1 MRSDVNQSTRSLT
14 EDCIPIRPHPPYS
27 SRRPPLLTHLQTWG
41 PRPRDRLESGSSGQS
56 LRTMSLTSTGGEYL
70 CAPRTLR
77 PSPLEKKPIFYDYSE
92 DFENVVEA
100 RPDYPIAPTP
110 RRISSSLRPIIPS
123 DVGGGS
129 IQGSG
134 AGAGDVAE
142 FLRRATMIED
152 LQDDDYY
159 GGEQEQPVLYSESRG
174 GLIQHESTR
183 TLEDSFRPPSALD
196 EHQGTTGP
204 SRAVESGHGTDDI
217 AHCLT
222 SDASTVESPLEPK
235 TPAFDDQMIVP
246 DLVCHD
252 EGVMGSLGRHSHND
266 GSRGS
271 SPLGETTE
279 KQSGRS
285 EPVTIIIPRPDLASV
300 TSTSFPYRC
309 SSGRKD
315 SRFFSLSSGLA
326 DLASFVKYIDK
337 HIDDQDSEDVDRAD
351 ISVIPESKTEPSP
364 DHGWNR
370 SQSAREAPAPPRKSS
385 LYQNEKNCSEAVA
398 QNSALADELQ
408 RYKVVSTRSGPTLVP
423 QPISPAKMLRVKN
436 SIPRLMQALP
446 PLPDLDPA
454 PDTPYG
460 PAAVPMD
467 FEKFELS
474 RLTDAHSTLSDAVL
488 PQDRGEEVVER
499 YDPFVFDHGIRK
511 PKLKL
516 KHAASFA
523 LGDVR
528 RSRRGHSEQVNEL
541 LPEYPRPSTAT
552 GYPTAAFKRRL
563 PIRVARPALTSPA
576 SDDTGTIKRRPG
588 LNKSSTVS
596 ELASHRPLDL
606 FSTSTNNMVAI
617 HRAPSLQTETTTSK
631 NVGIPP
637 LQKHEATAAIKPQ
650 RAPPDGYACST
661 LLHSRLD
668 VLSSNIGGQV
678 VTERGMQSF
687 FSDNSITRPRQGLRK
702 RISNLKSKIAE
713 SRRHQCPPLGHAP
726 QSKEVEARGPLV
738 VAESLQAP
746 AKESKACSLETKQPK
761 SRRTE
766 TPKRKAK
773 SKLGR
778 FISSAKHRLRVWSKH
793 KHRIDC

>member
-1 MRSDVNQSTRSLT
+1 
-14 EDCIPIRPHPPYS
+14 
-27 SRRPPLLTHLQTWG
+27 
-41 PRPRDRLESGSSGQS
+41 
-56 LRTMSLTSTGGEYL
+56 MSLTSTGGEYG
-70 CAPRTLR
+70 CSPRTLR

-92 DFENVVEA
+92 DFEHVVEA

-110 RRISSSLRPIIPS
+110 RRISSSRRSIISS
-123 DVGGGS
+123 DGCSGS
-129 IQGSG
+129 LQGSG

-159 GGEQEQPVLYSESRG
+159 GGEQDQSVIYSESRG
-174 GLIQHESTR
+174 GLMQPDSTR
-183 TLEDSFRPPSALD
+183 PVEDSFRPPSALD
-196 EHQGTTGP
+196 EHQRTTGLI
-204 SRAVESGHGTDDI
+204 RAEASGHNTDDI
-217 AHCLT
+217 AHCLA
-222 SDASTVESPLEPK
+222 SEASTVESPLEPK
-235 TPAFDDQMIVP
+235 TTAFDNQMIAP

-252 EGVMGSLGRHSHND
+252 DGVMASLERHEHIN
-266 GSRGS
+266 GTRGS
-271 SPLGETTE
+271 SCLEEATE
-279 KQSGRS
+279 KQPGRS

-326 DLASFVKYIDK
+326 DLASFVKYVDK

-351 ISVIPESKTEPSP
+351 ISAIPESKTEPSP

-370 SQSAREAPAPPRKSS
+370 SQSTREAPTPPRKSS
-385 LYQNEKNCSEAVA
+385 LYQNERSCSEPEAKNA
-398 QNSALADELQ
+398 ALVDELQ

-499 YDPFVFDHGIRK
+499 YDPFVFDHEIRK

-523 LGDVR
+523 HGDVR
-528 RSRRGHSEQVNEL
+528 LSRCGHSEQANEL

-552 GYPTAAFKRRL
+552 GYPTAALKRRRL
-563 PIRVARPALTSPA
+563 PIRVSRPALTSLA

-588 LNKSSTVS
+588 INKSSTVS
-596 ELASHRPLDL
+596 ELASNRPLDL

-617 HRAPSLQTETTTSK
+617 HRAPSLQTEMITSK
-631 NVGIPP
+631 NVGISP
-637 LQKHEATAAIKPQ
+637 LQTHEATTTIKLHG
-650 RAPPDGYACST
+650 APPGGYACST
-661 LLHSRLD
+661 LLHSRPD
-668 VLSSNIGGQV
+668 VLSSNVGGQV
-678 VTERGMQSF
+678 VAERGMQSF
-687 FSDNSITRPRQGLRK
+687 FSDNSIARPRQGLRK

-713 SRRHQCPPLGHAP
+713 SRRHQHPPLGSGS
-726 QSKEVEARGPLV
+726 QRKEAEATGPLV
-738 VAESLQAP
+738 VAKSLQVP
-746 AKESKACSLETKQPK
+746 AEASKAWSLETKQSK
-761 SRRTE
+761 SHRTE

-773 SKLGR
+773 SKLER
-778 FISSAKHRLRVWSKH
+778 FIRSAKHRLRVWSKH